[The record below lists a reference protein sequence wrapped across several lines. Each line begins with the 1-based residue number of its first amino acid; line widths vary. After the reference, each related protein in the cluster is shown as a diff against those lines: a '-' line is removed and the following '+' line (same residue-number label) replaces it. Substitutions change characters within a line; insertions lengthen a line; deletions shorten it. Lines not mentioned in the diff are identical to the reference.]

1 MMASREWAADCR
13 KYAERYRDLAKWD
26 LEQIDYYNG
35 EIEYLGRE
43 IAKERKACRDIVKRV
58 WAQGVLTRFEMAH
71 YSDPAKYQSSA
82 LQKLLKERRQ
92 AYKWRKYCREQLEH
106 EKAEAA
112 HWESKAAYWESR
124 AEGSAEA

>member
-1 MMASREWAADCR
+1 MMTSREWSADCR
-13 KYAERYRDLAKWD
+13 KYAEQYKDLEKWD
-26 LEQIDYYNG
+26 LEQIEHYSG

-71 YSDPAKYQSSA
+71 YSDPAKYQSNA
-82 LQKLLKERRQ
+82 LEKLLKERRQ
-92 AYKWRKYCREQLEH
+92 AYKWRKYFREQAEH
-106 EKAEAA
+106 EKTQAA

-124 AEGSAEA
+124 AEGSEEA